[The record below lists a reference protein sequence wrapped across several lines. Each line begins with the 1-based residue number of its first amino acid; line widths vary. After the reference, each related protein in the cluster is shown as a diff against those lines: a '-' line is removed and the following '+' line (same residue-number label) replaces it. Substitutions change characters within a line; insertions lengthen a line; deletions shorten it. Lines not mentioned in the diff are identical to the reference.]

1 MEIGGKDMSTKI
13 YANARFGLREDT
25 LENWSKN
32 NPILE
37 KGEPAVVRDGVNG
50 EWLKIGDGI
59 TDFNRLPWKKGPKGE
74 QGIQGIKGDKG
85 DKGDAGKD
93 AVTDQT
99 YNPNSPNAQ
108 SGKAVNEALLVFEE
122 IPIEY
127 VGVFTATHKV
137 TNGVYEIIE
146 IDTEGESTWL
156 YFDAGHLHLLVPS
169 FLLPPLRVGSK
180 IYIEFGEEIA
190 EGLGE
195 YPVNKLAAVKDKYLT
210 EETLQ
215 KNYELIA
222 TIKVTPD
229 VDGNLPTSIIF
240 TEDSNGYPFELT
252 DFFLVMTAG
261 CTDGNTGL
269 YLNANNSTVMGN
281 VIVGFKSDGLR
292 VSTFYFNCNK
302 DIITVSVSTSNAA
315 PYWYSNQLGMVRT
328 LNIPLKAPTAYNLF
342 PVTTVSVT
350 APLGNAKT
358 WIDGSNFEL
367 WGVRK

>member
-1 MEIGGKDMSTKI
+1 MDK
-13 YANARFGLREDT
+13 
-25 LENWSKN
+25 KN
-32 NPILE
+32 
-37 KGEPAVVRDGVNG
+37 
-50 EWLKIGDGI
+50 
-59 TDFNRLPWKKGPKGE
+59 TTFRL
-74 QGIQGIKGDKG
+74 
-85 DKGDAGKD
+85 
-93 AVTDQT
+93 
-99 YNPNSPNAQ
+99 
-108 SGKAVNEALLVFEE
+108 
-122 IPIEY
+122 
-127 VGVFTATHKV
+127 
-137 TNGVYEIIE
+137 
-146 IDTEGESTWL
+146 
-156 YFDAGHLHLLVPS
+156 
-169 FLLPPLRVGSK
+169 
-180 IYIEFGEEIA
+180 
-190 EGLGE
+190 
-195 YPVNKLAAVKDKYLT
+195 KDKYLT

-281 VIVGFKSDGLR
+281 VTVGFKSDGLR

-342 PVTTVSVT
+342 PVTTVSVS